1 MMRDASRHVLLEMLV
16 QQGVKYIFG
25 NPGTTELPLVDGI
38 QDHRQ
43 LNYILALQEGVAVA
57 MADGYARASCKAGFV
72 NLHIVGGLANGISML
87 YNAFRGGTPLVVT
100 AGQSD
105 TRMLMEAPVLTGN
118 LVEMCRQYSKWSAEL
133 LHGKDVPTAIRRAFR
148 TALTPPTGPVF
159 LSLPWDVLDQEIE
172 MDLSPPSALYARTRP
187 DCQAVEKA
195 VEWMAKA
202 RNPLMLVGDRVAQ
215 ARAVSEA
222 VKVAE
227 RLGAVVMAHS
237 YSEVNFPTSHP
248 QFNGILNVDSAAV
261 RKILQSH
268 DVIFAVGCNVF
279 SQFLY
284 VPDLLSGNEQVIH
297 LDVDVREIEKNHPVR
312 VGVWG
317 DIKSGL
323 QEIHTALEGS
333 MIQGERD
340 AARRRAT
347 KIGESKARRRE
358 AFLGRVRENRDQRPM
373 DPQRLFMEIKE
384 VLPRDAIIASEAV
397 TSNIPLF
404 RAMEFDEPGS
414 FFGSRGG
421 ALGWGIG
428 GPLGIKLAA
437 PHRPVIGVVGD
448 GSAMYSIQ
456 GLWSAVQYG
465 LPVTYV
471 VCNNRSYRILKHFL
485 VNYYFPVLGL
495 EDRKSEYPGMNFF
508 DHPLDCAA
516 VAEGFGVQGFRV
528 DDPADLKPTLEKA
541 LGLGKPSLVDVHI
554 HPGDF

>member
-1 MMRDASRHVLLEMLV
+1 MRKASRHVLLEMLV
-16 QQGVKYIFG
+16 NQGVKYIFG

-38 QDHRQ
+38 QDHPQ
-43 LNYILALQEGVAVA
+43 LNYVLALQEGVAVS
-57 MADGYARASCKAGFV
+57 MADGYARASHKAGFV
-72 NLHIVGGLANGISML
+72 NLHIAGGLANGISML
-87 YNAFRGGTPLVVT
+87 YDAFRGGTPLVLT

-105 TRMLMEAPVLTGN
+105 TRMLMEDPVLTGN
-118 LVEMCRQYSKWSAEL
+118 LVEMCRQYSKWSAEVP
-133 LHGKDVPTAIRRAFR
+133 HGKDVPTAIRRAFR

-159 LSLPWDVLDQEIE
+159 LSLPWDVLDREIE
-172 MDLSPPSALYARTRP
+172 MDSSPPSAVYARMRP
-187 DCQAVEKA
+187 DLKAIEKA
-195 VEWMAKA
+195 VECMAKA

-215 ARAVSEA
+215 AGAVSDA

-227 RLGAVVMAHS
+227 CLGAVVMAQS
-237 YSEVNFPTSHP
+237 YSEVNFPTGHP
-248 QFNGILNVDSAAV
+248 QFNGILNVDSAGV
-261 RKILQSH
+261 RKILHSH

-297 LDVDVREIEKNHPVR
+297 LDADVREIEKNHPVR
-312 VGVWG
+312 VGIWG
-317 DIKSGL
+317 DIKAGL
-323 QEIHTALEGS
+323 EEIHAALEGS
-333 MIQGERD
+333 MTEGERG
-340 AARRRAT
+340 AARTRAT
-347 KIGESKARRRE
+347 RIGESKARRRE
-358 AFLGRVRENRDQRPM
+358 GFLARVKENRDQRPM
-373 DPQRLFMEIKE
+373 DPQRLFMEMKE

-397 TSNIPLF
+397 TSTIPLF

-428 GPLGIKLAA
+428 GPLGIKLAE
-437 PHRPVIGVVGD
+437 PHRPVVSVVGD

-471 VCNNRSYRILKHFL
+471 ICNNRSYRILKHFL

-495 EDRKSEYPGMNFF
+495 EDRKSAYPGMNFF
-508 DHPLDCAA
+508 EHPLDCAA
-516 VAEGFGVQGFRV
+516 VAEGFGVQGFKV
-528 DDPADLKPTLEKA
+528 GDPEDLKPTLEKA